1 MHRSDIILQVQEDK
15 LHLEDRWEGDRG
27 VSEQQQKLYPCRIAV
42 APVQHRLLNPRI
54 VMIGGFQ
61 ECYKIRV
68 TEELVDAV
76 TYGAFSQV
84 PPMMSLPFLAHIIA

>member
-1 MHRSDIILQVQEDK
+1 MGQRRNSSLRRS
-15 LHLEDRWEGDRG
+15 RRFRATT
-27 VSEQQQKLYPCRIAV
+27 PCRIAV
-42 APVQHRLLNPRI
+42 APVQHRLLIPRI